1 MFELGAISYSLST
14 EDISEDGNDDIVGVV
29 LGALD
34 DCISKDKF
42 NSDILE
48 AVGGQQE
55 SNSLPFNHISEFGLR
70 FSGIAFV
77 KHGFCFLHKGKDF
90 NLEFKVFVLILNDS
104 YGFELFELGIN
115 GGFKLVKDVG
125 NTIVLSGK
133 LLVFLNGVDCKEA
146 DEETGEDKE
155 SHLQ

>member
-14 EDISEDGNDDIVGVV
+14 EDISEDGNNDVIGVV
-29 LGALD
+29 LGVLD

-70 FSGIAFV
+70 FSGIALV
-77 KHGFCFLHKGKDF
+77 EHGFSLLHKSKDF
-90 NLEFKVFVLILNDS
+90 NLEFKVFVLI
-104 YGFELFELGIN
+104 
-115 GGFKLVKDVG
+115 
-125 NTIVLSGK
+125 
-133 LLVFLNGVDCKEA
+133 
-146 DEETGEDKE
+146 
-155 SHLQ
+155 

>member
-14 EDISEDGNDDIVGVV
+14 EDISEDGNNDVIGVV
-29 LGALD
+29 LGVLD

-77 KHGFCFLHKGKDF
+77 KHGFSFLHKGKDF

-104 YGFELFELGIN
+104 Y
-115 GGFKLVKDVG
+115 GFKLVKDVG

>member
-14 EDISEDGNDDIVGVV
+14 EDISEDGNNDVIGVV
-29 LGALD
+29 LGVLD

-77 KHGFCFLHKGKDF
+77 KHGFSFLHKGKDF
-90 NLEFKVFVLILNDS
+90 NLEFKVFV
-104 YGFELFELGIN
+104 GFELFELGIN

-125 NTIVLSGK
+125 NTIVLSGE
-133 LLVFLNGVDCKEA
+133 LLILLNWVDCE
-146 DEETGEDKE
+146 
-155 SHLQ
+155 